1 MRIVYLVGTAG
12 SGKSS
17 LTAAYAEWL
26 KQNEQSV
33 ATVNLDPAAAVLPYE
48 PDVDVREYVDYE
60 RMMLMYGLG
69 PNAALIASIREVVKE
84 VEELVS
90 EISDL
95 SVDFVLIDTPGQLE
109 LFAFRKEGR
118 IVVKAL
124 RKFPSVLTYLLD
136 PAASHTTR
144 LFASSLF
151 LATSAYLSLNLQTV
165 VAISKLDIVPKR
177 ILKRIRRWIAS
188 QEALEV
194 DIESRSQG
202 MQMLITRDIAH
213 ILHDVGKTFPVVTIS
228 AKTMDGVGELHG
240 AITRIVSEGE
250 YELR

>member
-1 MRIVYLVGTAG
+1 MVGTAG

-17 LTAAYAEWL
+17 LTAAYSEWL

-48 PDVDVREYVDYE
+48 PDIDVREYVDYE
-60 RMMLMYGLG
+60 RMMLMHSLG
-69 PNAALIASIREVVKE
+69 PNAALIASIREVVRE
-84 VEELVS
+84 VEDLVS
-90 EISDL
+90 EINDL
-95 SVDFVLIDTPGQLE
+95 NVDFVLVDTPGQLE

-124 RKFPSVLTYLLD
+124 RRFPSVLTYLLD

-151 LATSAYLSLNLQTV
+151 LATSVYLSLNLQTV
-165 VAISKLDIVPKR
+165 IAISKLDIVPRRVLAR
-177 ILKRIRRWIAS
+177 IKRWITS

-213 ILHDVGKTFPVVTIS
+213 ILHDIGRTFPVVTIS
-228 AKTMDGVGELHG
+228 SKTMDGMGELHG

>member
-1 MRIVYLVGTAG
+1 MRIAYFVGTAG

-33 ATVNLDPAAAVLPYE
+33 ATVNLDPAATVLPYE
-48 PDVDVREYVDYE
+48 PEVDIREYVDYE
-60 RMMLMYGLG
+60 RMMLTYNLG
-69 PNAALIASIREVVKE
+69 PNAALIASVREAVRE
-84 VEELVS
+84 IDTLCS
-90 EISDL
+90 EIMDL
-95 SVDFVLIDTPGQLE
+95 SVDYVLIDTPGQLE

-118 IVVKAL
+118 AIVKAL
-124 RKFPSVLTYLLD
+124 RRVPSIIIYLMD
-136 PAASHTTR
+136 PVASHTTR

-151 LATSAYLSLNLQTV
+151 LATSVYLSLNLQSII
-165 VAISKLDIVPKR
+165 AISKIDIVPKR
-177 ILKRIRRWIAS
+177 ILRRIRRWISS

-202 MQMLITRDIAH
+202 MQMLITRDIVH
-213 ILHDVGKTFPVVTIS
+213 ILHDIGRTFPVIAVS
-228 AKTMDGVGELHG
+228 SKTLEGLGALHG
-240 AITRIVSEGE
+240 AVTRALSEGE

>member
-1 MRIVYLVGTAG
+1 MRIIYLVGTAG

-17 LTAAYAEWL
+17 LTAAYADWL

-48 PDVDVREYVDYE
+48 PEVDIREYVDYE

-69 PNAALIASIREVVKE
+69 PNAALIASVREAVRE
-84 VEELVS
+84 IDTIYS
-90 EISDL
+90 EIADL
-95 SVDFVLIDTPGQLE
+95 SVDYVLIDTPGQLE

-118 IVVKAL
+118 AIVKAL
-124 RKFPSVLTYLLD
+124 RKIPSALTYLMD
-136 PAASHTTR
+136 PAASQTTR

-151 LATSAYLSLNLQTV
+151 LATSVYLSLNLQTII
-165 VAISKLDIVPKR
+165 AISKLDIVPKK
-177 ILKRIRRWIAS
+177 ILKRIRRWISS

-194 DIESRSQG
+194 DIESKSQG
-202 MQMLITRDIAH
+202 MQMLITRDIVH
-213 ILHDVGKTFPVVTIS
+213 ILHDVGRTFPVITVS
-228 AKTMDGVGELHG
+228 SKTLEGMGELHG
-240 AITRIVSEGE
+240 AVTRVFSEGE